1 MNDTLA
7 HQLHTGFDPEWR
19 RFAEEFLSAPV
30 VARIVAQ
37 RCSIEDY
44 RCLLRDL
51 RAQVVD
57 GARWLARA
65 AGSLGPEQLALR
77 GALLRHAVTEHQDFR
92 MLEADYVAVGGAPED
107 MVAPRRNVGTE
118 ALCAWMEE
126 LSGRRGSLGI
136 LGALMIFEGVG
147 SRLAPR
153 LGKALQGGLGLRE
166 DQCRFITYHAEHDA
180 GHQGGLREVLR
191 GALRD
196 ADDVHEILRS
206 ARITG
211 MLYAQQYRCLGEY

>member
-1 MNDTLA
+1 MND
-7 HQLHTGFDPEWR
+7 LHLQRLGEGFEPVWR
-19 RFAEEFLSAPV
+19 RFSDDFLAAPV
-30 VARIVAQ
+30 VARILERRSSLA
-37 RCSIEDY
+37 DY
-44 RCLLRDL
+44 RLLLRDL

-65 AGSLGPEQLALR
+65 AGSLGPAQLALR
-77 GALLRHAVTEHQDFR
+77 GALLQHAVTEHRDFR
-92 MLEADYVAVGGAPED
+92 MLESDYVASGGAPEEIA
-107 MVAPRRNVGTE
+107 APRRNVGSE

-126 LSGRRGSLGI
+126 LSGRRDSLGI

-153 LGKALQGGLGLRE
+153 LGEALQAGLGLSNE
-166 DQCRFITYHAEHDA
+166 QCRFITYHAANDA
-180 GHQGGLREVLR
+180 DHQGGLREVLR
-191 GALRD
+191 GALREPAEVD
-196 ADDVHEILRS
+196 EILRS